1 MAGTGALRPFPEGGA
16 QAGTMEAETQRS
28 PNAGLAPWGGPL
40 SRKNLQRE
48 KGAGGGSERTRVSVR
63 PRPPDVEGL
72 RNSRGGAARITNK
85 TERSSVSPGSVA
97 SGKGRAVGRAF
108 RMPGGALRLA
118 VRAGPGPDA
127 TSECPCGQAA
137 WSPTAEKART
147 RPESPRAPCHRII
160 LGGWCFMRWTYAD
173 RHPPCE
179 EISCILRSA
188 VAGKALTPV

>member
-1 MAGTGALRPFPEGGA
+1 MAGTGALRPFPEDGA
-16 QAGTMEAETQRS
+16 QAGTMEAETQCS

-40 SRKNLQRE
+40 SQKNLQRE

-63 PRPPDVEGL
+63 PWPPDVEGL
-72 RNSRGGAARITNK
+72 RNSGGGAARITNK

-127 TSECPCGQAA
+127 AS
-137 WSPTAEKART
+137 
-147 RPESPRAPCHRII
+147 ESPAGRLRGPRRQRKPGRDPRAH
-160 LGGWCFMRWTYAD
+160 A
-173 RHPPCE
+173 PPV
-179 EISCILRSA
+179 IVSSWA
-188 VAGKALTPV
+188 VGVS